1 MEKDRPHKHDL
12 TSRHGGMA
20 RFASD
25 MTDWAFCSAVENGE
39 FSYRVYC
46 FAKD

>member
-1 MEKDRPHKHDL
+1 
-12 TSRHGGMA
+12 
-20 RFASD
+20 